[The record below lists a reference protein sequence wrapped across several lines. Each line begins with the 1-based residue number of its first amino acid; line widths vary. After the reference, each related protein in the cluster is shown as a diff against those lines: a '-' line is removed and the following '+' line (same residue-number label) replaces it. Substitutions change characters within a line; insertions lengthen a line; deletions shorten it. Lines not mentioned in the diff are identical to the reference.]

1 MGATMWIVS
10 KDACISCIFAYLLL
24 YISNAVPMMTVY
36 FEDHFHTPL
45 DELRR
50 QLNVTPAPV
59 PLNHRTMP

>member
-1 MGATMWIVS
+1 MHVYP
-10 KDACISCIFAYLLL
+10 AYSLILLL